1 MIHIAGNPPYFNK
14 KTKKIIETEKPNI
27 LIYGHSHIL
36 KVKFDKENKVLL
48 INPGAAGRHGFHKK
62 EQWSDLKLMAM
73 KLKIWK

>member
-36 KVKFDKENKVLL
+36 KVKL
-48 INPGAAGRHGFHKK
+48 IKK
-62 EQWSDLKLMAM
+62 IKYY
-73 KLKIWK
+73 